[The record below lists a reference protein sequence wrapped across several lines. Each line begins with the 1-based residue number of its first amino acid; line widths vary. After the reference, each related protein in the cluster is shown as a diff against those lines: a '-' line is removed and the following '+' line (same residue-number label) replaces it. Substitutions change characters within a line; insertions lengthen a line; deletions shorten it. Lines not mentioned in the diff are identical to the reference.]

1 MEKKGYEENEYEQ
14 NRYEDKM
21 FEENAYQQS
30 GSTFILYVIK
40 YSLLNN
46 INCLINTQ

>member
-1 MEKKGYEENEYEQ
+1 MIYGVCLITAFACESERG
-14 NRYEDKM
+14 
-21 FEENAYQQS
+21 
-30 GSTFILYVIK
+30 FIVYVIM